1 MNQPKTANQPKRKRK
16 WPWITILVLAVL
28 SIVIIGITR
37 RRPASALN
45 IRSAVAE
52 TGSLS
57 MTVVGT
63 GNLEY
68 DDAVDIKIPSGV
80 TIDEVLAKSGDTVS
94 AGDTLATVN
103 ALSLKQEIESV
114 RSRINTLDR
123 SVNSAKN
130 GPKTETVKANVN
142 GRVKRIYAQKGDEAL
157 GVYLENGA
165 LLLLSL
171 DEKMAVDFE
180 GTAEL
185 SVGDKVNV
193 VLENGG
199 VKEGAVEKADGGKY
213 TVTLTDNGPK
223 LDEPVAVQSKNG
235 DVLGT
240 GTLYIH
246 QPIEVVAT
254 QGKVE
259 TIHVSENEKVSSGK
273 TLVTLEDLP
282 PSAEYEQLLSD
293 RAELLDKLDGL
304 LALSKTNAVTAE
316 FNGVIMSVNLEEGK
330 TAGSS
335 SGAAGSSAGSTAS
348 SAAGAYS
355 GTASASSS
363 SVQASDGDSG
373 ETMVTAFTAA
383 PAESV
388 VLSVN
393 VDELD
398 ILSIQNGM
406 EAEITFDAI
415 PDRTFGGK
423 IVKISDSAT
432 AGGGVAKYPV
442 KVRIPRDNA
451 MRAGMNATATILAEK
466 KENILLLPVVALQES
481 GGRVYVYTR
490 QNAETGELSGEA
502 DVQTGSSDG
511 ENVEIVTGLS
521 AGSTVYY
528 RAASGETPTGFGMGG
543 GFRSGSGF
551 GSGGGQE

>member
-1 MNQPKTANQPKRKRK
+1 MNQPKTANQNKRKRK
-16 WPWITILVLAVL
+16 WPWALGITLAVIAL
-28 SIVIIGITR
+28 VFAAVSR
-37 RRPASALN
+37 RTASSGHT
-45 IRSAVAE
+45 IRSAAAE
-52 TGSLS
+52 TGRLS

-68 DDAVDIKIPSGV
+68 DDAVDIKIPSGI
-80 TIDEVLAKSGDTVS
+80 TIDEVLAESGDRVS
-94 AGDTLATVN
+94 AGDTLAVVN

-114 RSRINTLDR
+114 RSRINALDR
-123 SVNSAKN
+123 SINSAKD
-130 GPKTETVKANVN
+130 GPETETVKANVD
-142 GRVKRIYAQKGDEAL
+142 GRVKRIYAQKGDDAL
-157 GVYLENGA
+157 DVYFENGA

-180 GTAEL
+180 TAAAL
-185 SVGDKVNV
+185 SIGEKVDV

-199 VKEGAVEKADGGKY
+199 AKEGTVEKADGRY
-213 TVTLTDNGPK
+213 TVTLTDNGPG
-223 LDEPVAVQSKNG
+223 LDEPVTVQSKNG

-246 QPIEVVAT
+246 QPIKIVAAY
-254 QGKVE
+254 GKVG

-282 PSAEYEQLLSD
+282 ASADYGQLLAD
-293 RAELLDKLDGL
+293 RAELLDKLDKL
-304 LALSKTNAVTAE
+304 LALSKTNTLAAD
-316 FNGVIMSVNLEEGK
+316 FDGVIMSVNLEEGK
-330 TAGSS
+330 TADGSGASGSTSGSAASGS
-335 SGAAGSSAGSTAS
+335 SGAYPAAASAS
-348 SAAGAYS
+348 SAAQ
-355 GTASASSS
+355 TSS
-363 SVQASDGDSG
+363 GDSD

-406 EAEITFDAI
+406 EVEITFDAI
-415 PDRTFGGK
+415 SDRTFGGK
-423 IVKISDSAT
+423 IVKIADSAT

-442 KVRIPRDNA
+442 KVRIPKDDA
-451 MRAGMNATATILAEK
+451 MRVGMNATATILVEE

-490 QNAETGELSGEA
+490 QNAETGELSGEV
-502 DVQTGSSDG
+502 DVKTGSSDG
-511 ENVEIVTGLS
+511 ENVEIVSGLS
-521 AGSTVYY
+521 EGSEVYY
-528 RAASGETPTGFGMGG
+528 KAASGETLMGFGMGG

-551 GSGGGQE
+551 GGGSEDQE

>member
-1 MNQPKTANQPKRKRK
+1 MNQSKTANQHKRK

-28 SIVIIGITR
+28 SIVLIGISS
-37 RRPASALN
+37 RRPASVLN

-80 TIDEVLAKSGDTVS
+80 TIDEVLVESGDAVA
-94 AGDTLATVN
+94 AGDTLAMVN

-114 RSRINTLDR
+114 RNRINALDR
-123 SVNSAKN
+123 SINSAKN
-130 GPKTETVKANVN
+130 GPETEAVKANVD
-142 GRVKRIYAQKGDEAL
+142 GRVKRIYAQKGDDAL

-171 DEKMAVDFE
+171 DEKMAVDFD
-180 GTAEL
+180 GTAAL
-185 SVGDKVNV
+185 SFGDRVNV
-193 VLENGG
+193 VLENGNS
-199 VKEGAVEKADGGKY
+199 KEGAVEKAAGGKY

-223 LDEPVAVQSKNG
+223 PDEPVTVKDKNG

-254 QGKVE
+254 HGRVG
-259 TIHVSENEKVSSGK
+259 TVHVSENEKVSSGK

-282 PSAEYEQLLSD
+282 ASADYEQLLSD
-293 RAELLDKLDGL
+293 RAELLNKLDGL
-304 LALSKTNAVTAE
+304 LALSKTNAVAAE
-316 FNGVIMSVNLEEGK
+316 FNGVMMSVNLEEGK

-335 SGAAGSSAGSTAS
+335 SGAAVSSAGSAAS
-348 SAAGAYS
+348 SAAGAYP
-355 GTASASSS
+355 GTASAAPS
-363 SVQASDGDSG
+363 SVQAAAGNSS
-373 ETMVTAFTAA
+373 ENMVTAFTAA
-383 PAESV
+383 PVESV

-415 PDRTFGGK
+415 PGRAFGGK
-423 IVKISDSAT
+423 IVKIADSAT

-442 KVRIPRDNA
+442 KVRIPRDAA
-451 MRAGMNATATILAEK
+451 MRVGMNATATILAEK

-481 GGRVYVYTR
+481 GGRVYVYTQ
-490 QNAETGELSGEA
+490 QNTETGELSGEV

-511 ENVEIVTGLS
+511 ENVEIVSGLS
-521 AGSTVYY
+521 AGSKVYY
-528 RAASGETPTGFGMGG
+528 RAASGEILTDFGMDS
-543 GFRSGSGF
+543 GFRGSHGSSGSR
-551 GSGGGQE
+551 GGQE